1 MIALKTLSLGQFA
14 AQIKVQERVKT
25 AYSQLDNFLS
35 VFPQIKKC
43 YQENKNRQECLH
55 LWFIPHPIREL
66 TGKQH
71 KLLLFHVMKKLYFSR
86 AILLS
91 FMSGV
96 SC

>member
-1 MIALKTLSLGQFA
+1 MIALRTLSLGQFA
-14 AQIKVQERVKT
+14 AQIKVQERVK
-25 AYSQLDNFLS
+25 QLIPNFDNFHLFS
-35 VFPQIKKC
+35 LDKNVIKK
-43 YQENKNRQECLH
+43 NKNRQECLH

-71 KLLLFHVMKKLYFSR
+71 KLLLFHVMKKLYFNR